1 MRHLVLGT
9 SGHIDHGKSALVRAL
24 TGTDPDRLKEEKLR
38 GITIDLGFAHAEV
51 APGRIVSF
59 VDVPGHERF
68 VRHMVAGAAGVD
80 AVLLVVAADEGVKPQ
95 TVEHVAIC
103 SLLGLRDGLVAV
115 TKTDL
120 VDHDMVE
127 VVILEL
133 RDFLAGGFLAQAPIV
148 PVSARTGA
156 GLDALRAEIARLFDR
171 IPERSASGVPRLPVD
186 RSFVLKGFGTVVTG
200 TLAAGRLAVGSE
212 IEVLPGHRRGRI
224 RGLQVHGQWVREAV
238 AGWRTAANLQ
248 GLDREEVPRG
258 CTVSI
263 PGALLV
269 TDRLWARVTLLPS
282 APAALRRGGLVRFHQ
297 GTSEGDARLRVLK
310 EEPGGALGVEIRL
323 GEPCVVLPGD
333 RFILRRPAPVDTVG
347 GGVVLDAR
355 PPRRWGGG
363 AAAPAFER
371 GVAGDLATRVARAG
385 LRGASAA
392 ALAAERGLAPEEIE
406 REVELAR
413 AAGSV
418 VAAGGLLFDAAAWRD
433 LSEKVVAAVGE
444 FHRADPLRLGVG
456 REELRS
462 RCCRE
467 VPHEAWR
474 VLLEG
479 LASAGRLS
487 LEGDRV
493 AAAHHSVVLSGR
505 DRELA
510 DRVDGLFRRAGL
522 DPPDPDAAF
531 PSEEPQ
537 RLERIVQ
544 LLVAGGRL
552 VRIRDGRLFHAEAL
566 EALKSRLREYAKT
579 SRTIDVA
586 AFKELAGVTRRNAIP
601 LLEHL
606 DQERATRRVGNVR
619 EILDV

>member
-38 GITIDLGFAHAEV
+38 GITIDLGFAHAEI
-51 APGRIVSF
+51 APGRVVSF

-80 AVLLVVAADEGVKPQ
+80 AVVLVVAADEGVKPQ

-103 SLLGLRDGLVAV
+103 SLLGIRDGLVAV
-115 TKTDL
+115 TKSDL
-120 VDHDMVE
+120 VERDVVE
-127 VVILEL
+127 VAILEL
-133 RDFLAGGFLAQAPIV
+133 REFLQGGFLAEAPIV
-148 PVSARTGA
+148 PVSARTGE
-156 GLDALRAEIARLFDR
+156 GLASLRAEIARLFDR
-171 IPERSASGVPRLPVD
+171 IPERAASGVARLPVD
-186 RSFVLKGFGTVVTG
+186 RSFVLRGFGTVVTG
-200 TLAAGRLAVGSE
+200 TLVAGRLQVGDE
-212 IEVLPGHRRGRI
+212 IEVQPGRRRGRI
-224 RGLQVHGQWVREAV
+224 RGLQVHGERVQEAL
-238 AGWRTAANLQ
+238 AGRRTAVNLQ

-258 CTVSI
+258 STISI

-269 TDRLWARVTLLPS
+269 TDRLWARATLLPS
-282 APAALRRGGLVRFHQ
+282 APGPLRRGGLVRFHQ
-297 GTSEGDARLRVLK
+297 GTSERDARLRVLS
-310 EEPGGALGVEIRL
+310 EEPDGSLGVEL
-323 GEPCVVLPGD
+323 SLDEPCVLLPGD

-347 GGVVLDAR
+347 GGIVLDAR
-355 PPRRWGGG
+355 PPRRSSRRV
-363 AAAPAFER
+363 AAPVFER
-371 GVAGDLATRVARAG
+371 EAAGDVAARVARAG
-385 LRGASAA
+385 LRGVSPA
-392 ALAAERGLAPEEIE
+392 ALAAERGLAPQEIE
-406 REVELAR
+406 REVEAAR
-413 AAGSV
+413 SAGRIV
-418 VAAGGLLFDAAAWRD
+418 PAGGLLFDAASWRD
-433 LSEKVVAAVGE
+433 LSEKVLAAARE
-444 FHRADPLRLGVG
+444 FHRAEPLRLGVG

-474 VLLEG
+474 VLLEE
-479 LASAGRLS
+479 LASAGRLR

-493 AAAHHSVVLSGR
+493 ALADHRVVLSGR

-510 DRVDGLFRRAGL
+510 DRVDGVYRRAGL
-522 DPPDPDAAF
+522 DPPDPGTAF
-531 PSEEPQ
+531 QGEEPR
-537 RLERIVQ
+537 RLERIVE
-544 LLVAGGRL
+544 LLVASGRL

-566 EALKSRLREYAKT
+566 EALKGLLREYAKT

-619 EILDV
+619 EILNA